1 MRWEYVLS
9 VEGCCFFCIDLLST
23 RDKMRHLGAVVV
35 SDCED
40 RIESLRLW
48 EFHDEV
54 QCNCLER
61 EYFQCWVDWAQHCSC
76 GTIIYFMVLALST
89 PLDIVRDFLL

>member
-35 SDCED
+35 SDRED
-40 RIESLRLW
+40 RIESLRL
-48 EFHDEV
+48 
-54 QCNCLER
+54 
-61 EYFQCWVDWAQHCSC
+61 
-76 GTIIYFMVLALST
+76 
-89 PLDIVRDFLL
+89 